1 MTIWTLNYYTILIHA
16 RRHKLMNSIYY
27 DPHKPPQTGLP
38 SYPTILLTILQYH
51 FHPPTVLNKSK
62 CSYNGDNS
70 HSSLYSCV
78 INSRLYISLY
88 FCDSNNSSS
97 SSINEYQYSS
107 PVSYSS
113 INEWSDLG
121 FSSIN
126 ANSGKITPINAYSVK
141 IMSINKYSCLFSIFV
156 CSYFCSSFL
165 NLSISIIS
173 DFGHIFSFYL
183 HIWHLIQ
190 LFLLL

>member
-16 RRHKLMNSIYY
+16 RRHKLMNPIYY

-51 FHPPTVLNKSK
+51 FHPATVLNKSK
-62 CSYNGDNS
+62 YSHNGDNS
-70 HSSLYSCV
+70 HSSLCSCV

-126 ANSGKITPINAYSVK
+126 AYSVK

-173 DFGHIFSFYL
+173 DFGQIFSFYL